1 MSGCVTGGQADRQA
15 GRQAGRRAVWQ
26 EIRQCVWHFNYL
38 FVTKLFL
45 SMAVRMSYYLLS

>member
-15 GRQAGRRAVWQ
+15 GRQAGGRFGRKLGS
-26 EIRQCVWHFNYL
+26 VWHFNYL